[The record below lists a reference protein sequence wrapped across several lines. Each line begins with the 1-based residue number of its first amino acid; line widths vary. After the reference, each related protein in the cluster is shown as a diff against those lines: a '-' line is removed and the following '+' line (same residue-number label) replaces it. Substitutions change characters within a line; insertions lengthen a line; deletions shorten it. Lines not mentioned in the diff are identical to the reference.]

1 MPPTTRTAQPELS
14 PCLRGTSNEVAE
26 GVLLHTLSIACC
38 SGVVKAYSAFSVDGI
53 CHPRLVRHNQNCPC
67 LRGDEQ
73 RSCGGGTATH
83 GLSLRTLSI
92 ACCNG
97 VVKAY
102 SAFSTPLLFQ
112 LEEIDKSCFSQPARH
127 HLRRC
132 DSRPIAASLVD
143 YWLLH

>member
-1 MPPTTRTAQPELS
+1 MPPTTRAAQPELS

-26 GVLLHTLSIACC
+26 GVLLRTAFRYAHCRLLVVAELSKHFLLFQLLCFFSWKKLTSLAFRNPRGTIFDGATRDQLLQALPIACC
-38 SGVVKAYSAFSVDGI
+38 SGVVKAF
-53 CHPRLVRHNQNCPC
+53 
-67 LRGDEQ
+67 
-73 RSCGGGTATH
+73 
-83 GLSLRTLSI
+83 
-92 ACCNG
+92 
-97 VVKAY
+97 
-102 SAFSTPLLFQ
+102 SAFSTPPLFQ